1 MTCVTRPPY
10 LPKLLETL
18 AFSVLNVTSE
28 TAPVDEPGCDDLLTT
43 GDMARLS
50 ESTLRTMRFY
60 EQEGLIEPARRSA
73 CGHRLFTGRELM
85 KLQLAL
91 DLREAGLS
99 LQDIK
104 DLFCLKSDC
113 ACPEEASNRM
123 SHVLTEQIDTMQQK
137 IAKLRK
143 LREELTAMVSVLTE
157 CQSCEEG
164 NFPIACESCDVL
176 GSPSLPRALQVLW
189 HECK

>member
-1 MTCVTRPPY
+1 MTDSR
-10 LPKLLETL
+10 
-18 AFSVLNVTSE
+18 
-28 TAPVDEPGCDDLLTT
+28 APVVEQPQCGDLLTT

-50 ESTLRTMRFY
+50 QSTLRTVRFY
-60 EQEGLIEPARRSA
+60 EQEGLIEPERRSS
-73 CGHRLFTGRELM
+73 CGHRLFSRRELL

-99 LQDIK
+99 LQNIK

-113 ACPEEASNRM
+113 ACPEEASQRM

-157 CQSCEEG
+157 CQSCDEG
-164 NFPIACESCDVL
+164 SFPLACENCDVL
-176 GSPSLPRALQVLW
+176 SSPQLPRALQVLW
-189 HECK
+189 HES

>member
-1 MTCVTRPPY
+1 VTDSPTPAIAPP
-10 LPKLLETL
+10 ECG
-18 AFSVLNVTSE
+18 E
-28 TAPVDEPGCDDLLTT
+28 LLTT

-50 ESTLRTMRFY
+50 GSTLRTVRFY
-60 EQEGLIEPARRSA
+60 EEEGLIEPARRSA
-73 CGHRLFTGRELM
+73 CGNRLFSERELL

-99 LQDIK
+99 VQNIK

-113 ACPEEASNRM
+113 DCPEEASQRM
-123 SHVLTEQIDTMQQK
+123 SNVLSEQIDTMQHK

-157 CQSCEEG
+157 CQSCDEG
-164 NFPIACESCDVL
+164 NFPIACENCDVL
-176 GSPSLPRALQVLW
+176 ASPQLPRALRVLW
-189 HECK
+189 HQPE

>member
-1 MTCVTRPPY
+1 MTD
-10 LPKLLETL
+10 
-18 AFSVLNVTSE
+18 SQ
-28 TAPVDEPGCDDLLTT
+28 APVVEQPKCDDLLTT

-50 ESTLRTMRFY
+50 ESTLRTVRFY
-60 EQEGLIEPARRSA
+60 EQEGLIEPERRSA
-73 CGHRLFTGRELM
+73 CGHRLFSGRELL

-113 ACPEEASNRM
+113 ACPEEASQRM

-157 CQSCEEG
+157 CQSCDQS
-164 NFPIACESCDVL
+164 NFPIACENCDVL
-176 GSPSLPRALQVLW
+176 SSPQLPRALQVLW
-189 HECK
+189 HES

>member
-1 MTCVTRPPY
+1 MTDSQTPGI
-10 LPKLLETL
+10 PK
-18 AFSVLNVTSE
+18 
-28 TAPVDEPGCDDLLTT
+28 PDCGDLLTT
-43 GDMARLS
+43 CDMARLS
-50 ESTLRTMRFY
+50 ASTLRTVRFY

-73 CGHRLFTGRELM
+73 CGNRLFSERELM

-99 LQDIK
+99 VQNIK

-113 ACPEEASNRM
+113 DCPEEASQRM
-123 SHVLTEQIDTMQQK
+123 SNVLTEQIDTMQQK

-157 CQSCEEG
+157 CQSCDEG
-164 NFPIACESCDVL
+164 NFPLACESCDVL
-176 GSPSLPRALQVLW
+176 GSPQLPRALRVLW
-189 HECK
+189 HESE

>member
-1 MTCVTRPPY
+1 MRPTSIFPQAPGNTGVFRAWEVTDSQTTRVGQT
-10 LPKLLETL
+10 EC
-18 AFSVLNVTSE
+18 A
-28 TAPVDEPGCDDLLTT
+28 DLLTT

-50 ESTLRTMRFY
+50 NSTLRTVRFY
-60 EQEGLIEPARRSA
+60 QQEGLIEPERRSA

-104 DLFCLKSDC
+104 DLFSLKADC
-113 ACPEEASNRM
+113 ACPEEASERM
-123 SHVLTEQIDTMQQK
+123 SHVLKEQIGTMQQK

-164 NFPIACESCDVL
+164 NFPMACEQCDVV
-176 GSPSLPRALQVLW
+176 GSPHLPRALRVLW
-189 HECK
+189 HECE

>member
-1 MTCVTRPPY
+1 VTDSQ
-10 LPKLLETL
+10 E
-18 AFSVLNVTSE
+18 
-28 TAPVDEPGCDDLLTT
+28 PVVEQPRCGDLLTT

-50 ESTLRTMRFY
+50 QSTLRTVRFY

-73 CGHRLFTGRELM
+73 CGHRLFSGSELL

-99 LQDIK
+99 VQNIK
-104 DLFCLKSDC
+104 DLFCLKADC
-113 ACPEEASNRM
+113 DCPEEASQRM

-157 CQSCEEG
+157 CQSCDEG
-164 NFPIACESCDVL
+164 NFPLACENCDVL
-176 GSPSLPRALQVLW
+176 SSPQLPRALQVLW
-189 HECK
+189 HES

>member
-1 MTCVTRPPY
+1 MTDSSTPTIEV
-10 LPKLLETL
+10 
-18 AFSVLNVTSE
+18 
-28 TAPVDEPGCDDLLTT
+28 GCGDLLTT

-50 ESTLRTMRFY
+50 DSTLRTVRFY
-60 EQEGLIEPARRSA
+60 EQEGLIEPERRSP
-73 CGHRLFTGRELM
+73 CGHRLFSGRELT

-99 LQDIK
+99 VQNVK

-113 ACPEEASNRM
+113 ACPEEASHRM
-123 SHVLTEQIDTMQQK
+123 SGVLTAQIDTMQQK
-137 IAKLRK
+137 IAKLRR

-164 NFPIACESCDVL
+164 SFPLACKKCDVV
-176 GSPSLPRALQVLW
+176 GNPELPRALRVLW
-189 HECK
+189 HDCG

>member
-1 MTCVTRPPY
+1 MDSDVSAAAPPG
-10 LPKLLETL
+10 
-18 AFSVLNVTSE
+18 F
-28 TAPVDEPGCDDLLTT
+28 DELLTT

-50 ESTLRTMRFY
+50 ESTLRTVRFY
-60 EQEGLIEPARRSA
+60 EQEGLIEPAKRSS

-99 LQDIK
+99 LQNIK

-113 ACPEEASNRM
+113 ACPEEASQRM
-123 SHVLTEQIDTMQQK
+123 SNVLTEQIDTMQQK

-157 CQSCEEG
+157 CQSCDEG
-164 NFPIACESCDVL
+164 NFPIACGNCDVL
-176 GSPSLPRALQVLW
+176 GSPQLPRALQVLW
-189 HECK
+189 HECE

>member
-1 MTCVTRPPY
+1 M
-10 LPKLLETL
+10 
-18 AFSVLNVTSE
+18 NVDPTQRAA
-28 TAPVDEPGCDDLLTT
+28 TGCGELLTT

-50 ESTLRTMRFY
+50 NSTLRTVRFY
-60 EQEGLIEPARRSA
+60 EQEGLIEPERRSP
-73 CGHRLFTGRELM
+73 CGHRLFSGRELT

-99 LQDIK
+99 VQSIK
-104 DLFCLKSDC
+104 DLFCLKSGCD
-113 ACPEEASNRM
+113 CPEEASQRM
-123 SHVLTEQIDTMQQK
+123 SNALTEQIDAMQQK

-164 NFPIACESCDVL
+164 SFPVSCGNCDVL
-176 GSPSLPRALQVLW
+176 GNPELPRALRVLW
-189 HECK
+189 HDCG

>member
-1 MTCVTRPPY
+1 MSVEESATVDRPGRD
-10 LPKLLETL
+10 
-18 AFSVLNVTSE
+18 A
-28 TAPVDEPGCDDLLTT
+28 LLTT

-50 ESTLRTMRFY
+50 ESTLRTVRFY
-60 EQEGLIEPARRSA
+60 EQEGLIAPERRSA
-73 CGHRLFTGRELM
+73 CGHRLFTRSELM

-99 LQDIK
+99 LQNIK
-104 DLFCLKSDC
+104 DLFSLKSDC
-113 ACPEEASNRM
+113 GCPEEASRRM
-123 SHVLTEQIDTMQQK
+123 SNVLTEQIDTMQQK

-164 NFPIACESCDVL
+164 DFPVACESCDVV
-176 GSPSLPRALQVLW
+176 GSPQLPRALRVLW
-189 HECK
+189 QEHG

>member
-1 MTCVTRPPY
+1 MIGPASIFPQ
-10 LPKLLETL
+10 
-18 AFSVLNVTSE
+18 
-28 TAPVDEPGCDDLLTT
+28 APGNTGVFELGAVADSQIPAVDQPGCGDLLTT

-50 ESTLRTMRFY
+50 QSTLRTVRFY
-60 EQEGLIEPARRSA
+60 EQEGLIEPERRSA
-73 CGHRLFTGRELM
+73 CGHRLFSGRELM

-104 DLFCLKSDC
+104 DLYELKSDC
-113 ACPEEASNRM
+113 DCPEEASQRM
-123 SHVLTEQIDTMQQK
+123 SHVLTQQLDTMQRK

-157 CQSCEEG
+157 CRTCEKG
-164 NFPIACESCDVL
+164 NFPVACESCDVL
-176 GSPSLPRALQVLW
+176 GSPEPPRALQVLW
-189 HECK
+189 HEPE

>member
-1 MTCVTRPPY
+1 MTV
-10 LPKLLETL
+10 
-18 AFSVLNVTSE
+18 SD
-28 TAPVDEPGCDDLLTT
+28 TAAAKAPGCSDLLTT

-50 ESTLRTMRFY
+50 ESTLRTVRFY
-60 EQEGLIEPARRSA
+60 EQEGLIEPERRSS
-73 CGHRLFTGRELM
+73 CGNRLFNGRELM

-104 DLFCLKSDC
+104 NLFYLKSDC
-113 ACPEEASNRM
+113 AGPEEASDRM
-123 SHVLTEQIDTMQQK
+123 STVLTEQIDTMQQK
-137 IAKLRK
+137 IVKLRK

-157 CQSCEEG
+157 CQSCEDG
-164 NFPIACESCDVL
+164 NFPLACEKCDVVE
-176 GSPSLPRALQVLW
+176 SPELPRALQVLW

>member
-1 MTCVTRPPY
+1 VTD
-10 LPKLLETL
+10 LQ
-18 AFSVLNVTSE
+18 
-28 TAPVDEPGCDDLLTT
+28 APVAEQPQCGDLLTT

-50 ESTLRTMRFY
+50 QSTLRTVRFY
-60 EQEGLIEPARRSA
+60 EQEGLIEPERRSA
-73 CGHRLFTGRELM
+73 CGHRLFSGRELL

-99 LQDIK
+99 LQNIK

-113 ACPEEASNRM
+113 ACPEEASQRM

-157 CQSCEEG
+157 CQSCDEG
-164 NFPIACESCDVL
+164 NFPLACGSCDVL
-176 GSPSLPRALQVLW
+176 SSPQLPRALQVLW
-189 HECK
+189 HES